1 MEYELARN
9 WWLLALRGGLAILFG
24 VLVLFWP
31 VLGLVVMVA
40 SFAAYALVDGGFAIA
55 AAVTGP
61 ATGRRWWGL
70 LLEGLLGISAGV
82 LTIVWPEITL
92 IVLIYLIAAW
102 AVATGVF
109 EVVAAVRLRKVIEGE
124 WALALSGILSIV
136 FGVAVAIL
144 PGPGAVAIA
153 WMLAAYSIVFGTLL
167 LVLGFRLRALARQA
181 PRPASPTSCGGT
193 SSPPSRGRCCKP
205 PSSASRTAT
214 VTRSPSWRGADWW
227 GC

>member
-136 FGVAVAIL
+136 FGWPWQSCPV
-144 PGPGAVAIA
+144 
-153 WMLAAYSIVFGTLL
+153 
-167 LVLGFRLRALARQA
+167 RA
-181 PRPASPTSCGGT
+181 
-193 SSPPSRGRCCKP
+193 PSR
-205 PSSASRTAT
+205 SR
-214 VTRSPSWRGADWW
+214 G
-227 GC
+227 